1 MVKKRQC
8 DFDWTEEVKNDLGS
22 NEKFSDEDETD
33 YAAMPPIED
42 RWTDEEDK
50 KASVLGWY

>member
-1 MVKKRQC
+1 M
-8 DFDWTEEVKNDLGS
+8 KNDSGS
-22 NEKFSDEDETD
+22 NENFSDEDETD